1 MKMKIKILLL
11 VLAAVACLFLTS
23 CNKNKD
29 KKNDPLRSTTWTA
42 YDQDD
47 LMVLKFE
54 LGTLSTFYIG
64 DNNLQRKGDV
74 GSSAYTLTDSKIVF
88 NNLNGAYDNKQ
99 FHFKSGTLD
108 GDAMTIRYDRWTT
121 VAGMD
126 SPKESLQAVFKK
138 HTGK

>member
-11 VLAAVACLFLTS
+11 VLASVACLSLTS

-64 DNNLQRKGDV
+64 DNNLQRKGEV
-74 GSSAYTLTDSKIVF
+74 GSSAYTLKDSKIVF
-88 NNLNGAYDNKQ
+88 NNLNGAYDTKQ

-108 GDAMTIRYDRWTT
+108 GDAMTVRYDRWTT

>member
-11 VLAAVACLFLTS
+11 VLASVACLSLTS

-64 DNNLQRKGDV
+64 DNNLQRKGEV
-74 GSSAYTLTDSKIVF
+74 GSSAYTLKDSKIVF
-88 NNLNGAYDNKQ
+88 NNLNGAYDTRTTTP
-99 FHFKSGTLD
+99 SS
-108 GDAMTIRYDRWTT
+108 MRWT
-121 VAGMD
+121 
-126 SPKESLQAVFKK
+126 PC
-138 HTGK
+138 

>member
-11 VLAAVACLFLTS
+11 VLASVACLSLTS

-64 DNNLQRKGDV
+64 DNNLQRKGEV
-74 GSSAYTLTDSKIVF
+74 GSSAYTLKDSKIVF
-88 NNLNGAYDNKQ
+88 NNLNGAYDTKQ

-108 GDAMTIRYDRWTT
+108 GDAMTVRYDRWTT

-126 SPKESLQAVFKK
+126 SPKESIQAVFKK

>member
-1 MKMKIKILLL
+1 MKVKFILL
-11 VLAAVACLFLTS
+11 VLASVACLTLTS

-29 KKNDPLRSTTWTA
+29 KKNVPLRSTTWTA

-47 LMVLKFE
+47 MMVLKFE

-64 DNNLQRKGDV
+64 DNNLQRKGEV
-74 GSSAYTLTDSKIVF
+74 GSSAYTLNDSKIVF
-88 NNLNGAYDNKQ
+88 NNLNGSYDNKQ

-108 GDAMTIRYDRWTT
+108 GDAMTVRYDRWTT

-126 SPKESLQAVFKK
+126 SPKESIQAVFKK
-138 HTGK
+138 HVK